1 MTNDLAPARMG
12 LSTLSSTDVLQQLSG
27 SERRSMAR
35 RIRRTRSAAATELA
49 KRHGTYPILARSV
62 SEHLG
67 GWDKYRR
74 RYLVPLLYTLE
85 RGLRSREPYFLDI
98 YRAQRTRFYPRDLLA
113 SGGQGELEAVLDDDR
128 EVLVEYAAGGGLADF
143 LEALDRP
150 LYAGQLAASI
160 KIGLIGDCVMNEISS
175 FLAPLLLGSGI
186 KLEGQQFYFSA
197 NYQKLD
203 AEEIK
208 AGVKRYGFDLL
219 SMSFLTLEGLPL
231 YTALIRESQGISI
244 LTESA
249 TAKCEALLLLI
260 DRFVAEVREITN
272 QPILLHGCCGLPL
285 TKLRRYVPLIPA
297 MARGQ
302 QLVAQRLN
310 RGLKA
315 LAEAADNVVFIDEV
329 SAINAIGARAAN
341 TRLIPRVL
349 RPAFHPSNFG
359 RAIAPQYARVA
370 RAYVALSKTKV
381 LLVDFDNTLWK
392 GVMADGDV
400 VHDREG
406 QKLLHEL
413 KDAGILLVSL
423 SKNDPRNIRW
433 GELALEQDDFVLH
446 KISWDTKP
454 QSVMEAAQ
462 QLDLDPKSFVL
473 LDDNPV
479 ERELVVIGAPGVTA
493 LDPLDPETWDILRL
507 LLKFPAT
514 GQTEEAGR
522 RTTMYRET
530 AQRREALGA
539 SVDYATMMSSLEL
552 NTRWRKAHKG
562 DLDRLN
568 ELVNRTNQFNTTTVR
583 YSTAELATIVS
594 ATDRAIYVASLADK
608 FGDLG
613 VVGAS
618 IVSWSD
624 AELRFENL
632 VDELPGDGFRSRGG
646 VVRGAPRGLPPGGHR
661 RNRAL
666 CATERNNRV
675 PRCSGASVS
684 RGTAIR
690 LAASAQRG
698 TANGAD
704 LARTSIRGERRGGD
718 AAASPAGRVE

>member
-1 MTNDLAPARMG
+1 
-12 LSTLSSTDVLQQLSG
+12 
-27 SERRSMAR
+27 MAR

-62 SEHLG
+62 SERLG
-67 GWDKYRR
+67 GWDEYRR

-85 RGLRSREPYFLDI
+85 QGLRSGEPYFLDI

-128 EVLVEYAAGGGLADF
+128 KVLVEHAAAGGGVADF
-143 LEALDRP
+143 LEAVNRP
-150 LYAGQLAASI
+150 LYAGQLATSI

-203 AEEIK
+203 TEEIN
-208 AGVKRYGFDLL
+208 AGLKRYDFDLV

-231 YTALIRESQGISI
+231 YTALIRESQGIST

-272 QPILLHGCCGLPL
+272 KPILLHGCCGLPL
-285 TKLRRYVPLIPA
+285 TKVRRYVPVIPA

-302 QLVAQRLN
+302 QLVAQYLN
-310 RGLKA
+310 QGLKA
-315 LAEAADNVVFIDEV
+315 LAEVVENVVFIDEV
-329 SAINAIGARAAN
+329 AAINAIGARAAN

-349 RPAFHPSNFG
+349 HPVFHPSNFG
-359 RAIAPQYARVA
+359 RSIAPQYARVA

-381 LLVDFDNTLWK
+381 LLVDFDNTLWQ

-413 KDAGILLVSL
+413 KEAGILLVSL
-423 SKNDPRNIRW
+423 SKNDRRNIRW
-433 GELALEQDDFVLH
+433 GELALEEDDFVLH

-479 ERELVVIGAPGVTA
+479 ERELVVNGVPGVTA
-493 LDPLDPETWDILRL
+493 LDPLDPETWDFLRL

-514 GQTEEAGR
+514 RQTEEAGR
-522 RTTMYRET
+522 RTAMYRDA
-530 AQRREALGA
+530 AQRREAQGA
-539 SVDYATMMSSLEL
+539 SVDYDTMMSSLEL
-552 NTRWRKAHKG
+552 NTRWRKAQKG

-568 ELVNRTNQFNTTTVR
+568 ELVNRTNQFNTTTMR
-583 YSTAELATIVS
+583 YSTAELAAMVS

-632 VDELPGDGFRSRGG
+632 VMSCRAMGFGLEAQL
-646 VVRGAPRGLPPGGHR
+646 VRGVLDDHRGATVAIGRYVP
-661 RNRAL
+661 
-666 CATERNNRV
+666 TERNNPCASLFGSLGFERDGEYDWRLRLNGELPTV
-675 PRCSGASVS
+675 PTWLNVQVG
-684 RGTAIR
+684 
-690 LAASAQRG
+690 
-698 TANGAD
+698 
-704 LARTSIRGERRGGD
+704 
-718 AAASPAGRVE
+718 